1 MSILKNKQIFISEM
15 YNFKQDF
22 RKRKEMENINIFIS
36 YRETERD
43 YREGFEGTLQNPNS
57 ELRGIPI
64 SSRNDVR
71 AKGERAVKNY
81 IKEKIDESNLMI
93 CLIGNDSHNSNWIDY
108 ELDVA
113 TSKQIPIIGV
123 RIEGT
128 SGAGPNLFIKR
139 ELPILDWNTSI
150 IAKKIEDIFEE

>member
-1 MSILKNKQIFISEM
+1 M

-22 RKRKEMENINIFIS
+22 RNRKEMENIKIFIS

-43 YREGFEGTLQNPNS
+43 YREGFEGLLQNPNS

-71 AKGERAVKNY
+71 AKGEQAVKNY
-81 IKEKIDESNLMI
+81 IKEKIIESDLMI
-93 CLIGNDSHNSNWIDY
+93 CLIGNDSHNSTYVDY
-108 ELDVA
+108 EMDVA

-123 RIEGT
+123 RIPNT
-128 SGAGPNLFIKR
+128 SGGGPNLFIKR
-139 ELPILDWNTSI
+139 ELLLLDWNTSN
-150 IAKKIEDIFEE
+150 IAQEIEDIFEE